1 MSLGL
6 QTQIRPRSSRRP
18 ECFHLSLACTPLSTL
33 VEQFGKGLPSSGQRP
48 FCPCLPSGQFCAGEA
63 TSGGGPRAQNPLPG
77 EGPPPAE
84 PRGKLEAQGA
94 WGLRRRAGRQ
104 RARTGRRAPDPALA
118 LTSPISPPQA
128 KLNISVRALA
138 FSAPNLQVALETGGW
153 GGAGGQQR
161 EGGGGP
167 ADLGCHLL
175 CPVPREVEGWVG
187 RTGVGEQIPEDHC
200 RGRCDL
206 RA

>member
-118 LTSPISPPQA
+118 LTSPSLLHRPSST
-128 KLNISVRALA
+128 SVSGPWHSQHQTSRWL
-138 FSAPNLQVALETGGW
+138 W
-153 GGAGGQQR
+153 RR
-161 EGGGGP
+161 EGGEE
-167 ADLGCHLL
+167 L
-175 CPVPREVEGWVG
+175 VG
-187 RTGVGEQIPEDHC
+187 S
-200 RGRCDL
+200 RGREEEAQLTWDLTCSARSHGRL
-206 RA
+206 RAG